1 MVSALMPVLASAILI
16 SSPLTPLSQQTTP
29 NTSSSIPFTRVIPVN
44 NFVAYT
50 VESGDTL
57 KTIAIKYYADEN
69 YWTTIWND
77 NIWIADPDN
86 LTEGFMLKIQINKPE
101 KIADLNADL
110 KEKLSKL
117 HPQPVF
123 DIYNNQTV
131 YLTTPTYAPQSN
143 YDDTYKTAGE
153 KYGIPWQILYG
164 IHMTE
169 TGCRNG
175 AIMNGIGSGA
185 QGPMQFMPGTW
196 RAYGVDGD
204 GDGIADINNAID
216 AINGAAN
223 YLAKHGSLDNGLR
236 SYGGNYSGTLAYAR
250 AKGYNL

>member
-1 MVSALMPVLASAILI
+1 MA
-16 SSPLTPLSQQTTP
+16 
-29 NTSSSIPFTRVIPVN
+29 
-44 NFVAYT
+44 
-50 VESGDTL
+50 
-57 KTIAIKYYADEN
+57 K
-69 YWTTIWND
+69 
-77 NIWIADPDN
+77 
-86 LTEGFMLKIQINKPE
+86 EGFIITIPKPKEPKKEPTPQPTQAIQIVE
-101 KIADLNADL
+101 A
-110 KEKLSKL
+110 
-117 HPQPVF
+117 Q
-123 DIYNNQTV
+123 NN
-131 YLTTPTYAPQSN
+131 YPQSN
-143 YDDTYKTAGE
+143 YEDTYKTAGE

-175 AIMNGIGSGA
+175 AIMNGSGSGA